1 MSGITV
7 TVSPSATS
15 VVVNQQVPF
24 TATVMGTANTAV
36 TWEVAG
42 VTGGNST
49 VGTIDANGTYRAPAR
64 VPNPSTQVVTAVLQ
78 SDTTKTG
85 TGRVQVFQTNDN
97 QSAQNLP
104 IILGTSGGNSD
115 DKVTQG
121 HLTTCCSGTL
131 GSLVVRNGINYILS
145 NNHVLAR
152 SDQASP
158 GEPITQPGLID
169 ANCGTAGTHTVA
181 NLTSFANLQ
190 TGGTNVDV
198 AIAQVVPGA
207 VDLSGKILS
216 LGATATGGTS
226 DSGPPHQGKGIAARI
241 GEGVAKSGRTTGLT
255 CSSVAVTNL
264 AVMVTYQTQCNGGSA
279 FDVNYLNQISVSGGG
294 FSSGGD
300 SGSLIVDES
309 TADPVAL
316 LYGGSDTDTV
326 GNPVADVL
334 AALTDQGNQAS
345 FVGSASTHQ
354 VIGCTLA
361 AGAVKAASRQAAIL
375 VDTASLAQAQRAR
388 DLHAPELLTNPYV
401 SAVGVAPSVDRPGEA
416 AVLIVVNPEQA
427 ATPMPATLEGVG
439 TRIVARR
446 GATARGMLE
455 YEESAQIAPAQDVFA
470 VQTLSQVELEHAK
483 AVHAAHVK
491 KLMKQ
496 PGVQGVGLTSSFDA
510 PGEAALMIYLIRG
523 EKHIEVPAVIDGL
536 RTRIRETSRFTAG
549 RRGEEPLQGC
559 KVPPQ
564 QTEVATKSRPAGLE

>member
-1 MSGITV
+1 MPAQKETIMGRIPKLAIALGFCGLAGCGGGSSSSSRIMSGITV

-42 VTGGNST
+42 VTGGNYT
-49 VGTIDANGTYRAPAR
+49 VGTIDANGNYRAPVR
-64 VPNPSTQVVTAVLQ
+64 VPNPSTQVVTSVLQ

-198 AIAQVVPGA
+198 AIAQVVP
-207 VDLSGKILS
+207 
-216 LGATATGGTS
+216 
-226 DSGPPHQGKGIAARI
+226 
-241 GEGVAKSGRTTGLT
+241 
-255 CSSVAVTNL
+255 
-264 AVMVTYQTQCNGGSA
+264 
-279 FDVNYLNQISVSGGG
+279 
-294 FSSGGD
+294 
-300 SGSLIVDES
+300 
-309 TADPVAL
+309 
-316 LYGGSDTDTV
+316 
-326 GNPVADVL
+326 
-334 AALTDQGNQAS
+334 
-345 FVGSASTHQ
+345 
-354 VIGCTLA
+354 
-361 AGAVKAASRQAAIL
+361 
-375 VDTASLAQAQRAR
+375 
-388 DLHAPELLTNPYV
+388 
-401 SAVGVAPSVDRPGEA
+401 
-416 AVLIVVNPEQA
+416 
-427 ATPMPATLEGVG
+427 
-439 TRIVARR
+439 
-446 GATARGMLE
+446 
-455 YEESAQIAPAQDVFA
+455 
-470 VQTLSQVELEHAK
+470 
-483 AVHAAHVK
+483 
-491 KLMKQ
+491 
-496 PGVQGVGLTSSFDA
+496 
-510 PGEAALMIYLIRG
+510 
-523 EKHIEVPAVIDGL
+523 
-536 RTRIRETSRFTAG
+536 
-549 RRGEEPLQGC
+549 
-559 KVPPQ
+559 
-564 QTEVATKSRPAGLE
+564 